1 MKKSLLALA
10 VLVAFTGAA
19 SAQSSLTISGF
30 INQAYGHQ
38 VNEKISYWSDD
49 GAGSRLAFSGT
60 EDLGG
65 GLKAKFV
72 LEQRFTP
79 NNGNEAAAGAN
90 TGTTGTLFAGQSY
103 VALSSA
109 TLGTIGAGRQY
120 TPTFSLTQNTI
131 DPFQG
136 DGYAALRGILIVN
149 DAAGTGAGNTTK
161 AGIAAV
167 RYDNSLRYDY
177 SGYGVN
183 AAIAIADR
191 STNSNVTYNNT
202 KGAGKP
208 WSAAVN
214 YTLGSLFLTA
224 GLENPVG
231 TGDYLATF
239 GGAYNFGVALVSAG
253 FSTGTQDATGQNPHV
268 SSAIIGARVPF
279 GKTTLKVGYGTSKI
293 EWQNRVDKGSI
304 GVDYNLSTRTKVFA
318 DYARYSGAAVASSV
332 NKNAY
337 NIGIQHNF

>member
-10 VLVAFTGAA
+10 VLGAFTGAA

-38 VNEKISYWSDD
+38 VNEKISYWADD
-49 GAGSRLAFSGT
+49 GAGSRLAFSGM

-72 LEQRFTP
+72 LEQRFSP
-79 NNGNEAAAGAN
+79 N
-90 TGTTGTLFAGQSY
+90 TGATAVAGSNVGTTALWSGQSY
-103 VALSSA
+103 VALSS
-109 TLGTIGAGRQY
+109 TTFGTVGVGRQY
-120 TPTFSLTQNTI
+120 TPTFSLTQNTL

-149 DAAGTGAGNTTK
+149 DAAGTGVGNTTK

-167 RYDNSLRYDY
+167 RYENSLRYDY

-191 STNSNVTYNNT
+191 QTNSNLTYNNT
-202 KGAGKP
+202 KGTGKP
-208 WSAAVN
+208 FSAAVN

-253 FSTGTQDATGQNPHV
+253 FSTGTQDAAGQNPHV
-268 SSAIIGARVPF
+268 SSFILGARVPF

-293 EWQNRVDKGSI
+293 EWQNRVNKGSI
-304 GVDYNLSTRTKVFA
+304 GVDYNLSPRTKVFA
-318 DYARYSGAAVASSV
+318 DYARYSGAAVSTAVS
-332 NKNAY
+332 KNAY
-337 NIGIQHNF
+337 NLGIQHNF